1 MNLDIQT
8 GKIDT
13 LAFSALTEET
23 ITYLRQALGLT
34 TTPTVDPPPVDPPPV
49 DPPPVDPPPPP
60 PSGTFGAPTGLAR
73 TGNVISWATVS
84 GAVKYK
90 LRIRI
95 SEASE

>member
-1 MNLDIQT
+1 MNLDIET

-23 ITYLRQALGLT
+23 ITYLRTALGLT
-34 TTPTVDPPPVDPPPV
+34 TTPPV

-60 PSGTFGAPTGLAR
+60 PSGTFGVPTGLTR
-73 TGNVISWATVS
+73 TGNAISWATVS
-84 GAVKYK
+84 GAVSYK